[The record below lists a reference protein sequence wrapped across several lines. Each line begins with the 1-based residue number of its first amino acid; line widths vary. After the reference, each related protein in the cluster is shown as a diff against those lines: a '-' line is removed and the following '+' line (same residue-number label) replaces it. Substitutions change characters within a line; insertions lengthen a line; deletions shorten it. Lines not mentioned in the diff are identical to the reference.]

1 MGTPSG
7 AGYRPKNVN
16 HPDNFSLTLPGTGY
30 GWGVAAAKRAGG
42 RGQKYCWAGGGTKYV
57 PARPVGISLS
67 ARAKPGAGAAPHPS
81 NTEGSPERLLHVP
94 PSLTPWA
101 QILLPSP
108 LSRGGLAGAGG
119 GEADLKSLS
128 LYPPN
133 PREFP
138 KRPVSQESPCPKHR
152 TQNPS
157 LASSEPRVNHSP
169 HLSPTKQYHPS
180 LSARPKGQ

>member
-42 RGQKYCWAGGGTKYV
+42 RGQKYCWAGGGTKYL
-57 PARPVGISLS
+57 PARPVGISVS

-81 NTEGSPERLLHVP
+81 NTEGSRERLLHVP
-94 PSLTPWA
+94 PSLTPCA

-108 LSRGGLAGAGG
+108 LSRGGPAGAGG

-128 LYPPN
+128 LYPPPQSKRILQEASFTRKPLPQAPAPRIRRWPPLN
-133 PREFP
+133 P
-138 KRPVSQESPCPKHR
+138 
-152 TQNPS
+152 
-157 LASSEPRVNHSP
+157 
-169 HLSPTKQYHPS
+169 
-180 LSARPKGQ
+180 G